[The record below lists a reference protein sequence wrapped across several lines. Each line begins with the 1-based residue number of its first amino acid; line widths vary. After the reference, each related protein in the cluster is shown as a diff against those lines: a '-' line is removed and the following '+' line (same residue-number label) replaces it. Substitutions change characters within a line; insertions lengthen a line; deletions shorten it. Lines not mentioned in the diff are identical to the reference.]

1 MEFKEKK
8 SIYMQIADYF
18 FDNIL
23 KEVWQKDDKIPSVRE
38 MAVQLEVNPN
48 TVMRAYAHLQ
58 DKGVI
63 YNKRGIGYFV
73 SPQAEHEVKAMKKED
88 FMNTALPEFYK
99 MVKLLGIDFN
109 ELSEGYKAFLEN
121 PSDKTTSHQSSK

>member
-23 KEVWQKDDKIPSVRE
+23 KRVWQKEDKIPSVRE

-48 TVMRAYAHLQ
+48 TVMRAYSHLQ

-73 SPQAEHEVKAMKKED
+73 SPQAENEVKNMKKED
-88 FMNTALPEFYK
+88 FMSNALPEFYR
-99 MVKLLGIDFN
+99 MVKMLGIDFK
-109 ELSEGYKAFLEN
+109 ELSDGYKEFLKKEAVNEN
-121 PSDKTTSHQSSK
+121 KQ

>member
-8 SIYMQIADYF
+8 SIYMQIADFF

-23 KEVWQKDDKIPSVRE
+23 KKIWQKDDKIPSVRE

-48 TVMRAYAHLQ
+48 TVLRAYAHLQ
-58 DKGVI
+58 EKGVI

-73 SPQAEHEVKAMKKED
+73 SPQAENEVKAMKKED
-88 FMNTALPEFYK
+88 FFNNTLPEFYR
-99 MVKLLGIDFN
+99 MVKLLDIDIAQVNKGYIDFLKNGENN
-109 ELSEGYKAFLEN
+109 ENK
-121 PSDKTTSHQSSK
+121 H